1 MVDVM
6 GTRRYFGIVRVAFLI
21 SDRAPSRRGVTM
33 VGKPR
38 SPHYDLAS
46 SHERMMA
53 RNNRSQKAPRVPF
66 RTLAR
71 EIAEIGRSFYSRG
84 WVLGTSGNLSAVVRR
99 HPLLLAIT
107 ASGFDKGNLVPAQIL
122 EIDENER
129 VVRGK
134 FKPSSEAAIHLAIV
148 RARRAGAVFHTHS
161 TWGTMLS
168 ETYASDG
175 GVKLKGYEMLKGLEG
190 VHSHDHTERLP
201 ILENS
206 QNMKEV
212 AAKIA
217 DLLEKQPDIHGL
229 LLRKHGLYTWG
240 ATPHEAKRH
249 VEIIEFLME
258 VLVRSNSTGN
268 ISQESSRV

>member
-1 MVDVM
+1 M
-6 GTRRYFGIVRVAFLI
+6 
-21 SDRAPSRRGVTM
+21 S
-33 VGKPR
+33 
-38 SPHYDLAS
+38 
-46 SHERMMA
+46 

-66 RTLAR
+66 QTVAR

-84 WVLGTSGNLSAVVRR
+84 WVLGTSGNLSAVVRQ

-107 ASGFDKGNLVPAQIL
+107 ASGFDKGSLVPAQIL
-122 EIDENER
+122 EIDADER
-129 VVRGK
+129 VVGGK

-148 RARRAGAVFHTHS
+148 RARRTRAVFHTHS
-161 TWGTMLS
+161 TWGTVLS
-168 ETYASDG
+168 DTCASAN
-175 GVKLKGYEMLKGLEG
+175 GVELRGYEMLKGLEG
-190 VHSHDHTERLP
+190 VHSHEHTERLP

-212 AAKIA
+212 AAKVT
-217 DLLEKQPDIHGL
+217 DLLEKQSDIHGF

-240 ATPHEAKRH
+240 ATPREAKRH

-268 ISQESSRV
+268 IGRQD